1 MSWQRLAA
9 LPYARRMRRPHAA
22 VLAVVTASLIAGCG
36 DTKIDDAKGEK
47 LISDLVEKQIG
58 AQVASV
64 KCPEDVVAKKG
75 ATFTCSVVAGD
86 KSKGDAR
93 VTAKDAEG
101 NVNVSAPFLHI
112 RDAESAIAQQL
123 SERFKGAVKVACRE
137 IVVVEKGNTF
147 PCKATSGS
155 DSRDVAVTLTDD
167 TGRFTYKLT

>member
-1 MSWQRLAA
+1 
-9 LPYARRMRRPHAA
+9 MRPPHTA
-22 VLAVVTASLIAGCG
+22 VLAVVTASLVAGCG

-47 LISDLVEKQIG
+47 LISDLVEKKIG

-64 KCPEDVVAKKG
+64 KCPEDAVAKKG
-75 ATFTCSVVAGD
+75 ATFTCSVVASD
-86 KSKGDAR
+86 KSKGDAL

-123 SERFKGAVKVACRE
+123 SVSERFKGAVKVACRE

-155 DSRDVAVTLTDD
+155 DSRDVAVTLTDGS
-167 TGRFTYKLT
+167 GRFTYKLT